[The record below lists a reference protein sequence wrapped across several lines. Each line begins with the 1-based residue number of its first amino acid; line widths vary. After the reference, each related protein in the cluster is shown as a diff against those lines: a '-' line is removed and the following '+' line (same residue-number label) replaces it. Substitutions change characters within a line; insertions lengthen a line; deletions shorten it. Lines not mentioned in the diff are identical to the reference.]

1 MWLSLG
7 RSLCG
12 HNWVVL
18 FGMLCG
24 RVLPFVGG
32 LTLEWFF
39 LECFV
44 AG

>member
-1 MWLSLG
+1 MVIFGEVPVWSQLG
-7 RSLCG
+7 G
-12 HNWVVL
+12 P

-39 LECFV
+39 LGCFV